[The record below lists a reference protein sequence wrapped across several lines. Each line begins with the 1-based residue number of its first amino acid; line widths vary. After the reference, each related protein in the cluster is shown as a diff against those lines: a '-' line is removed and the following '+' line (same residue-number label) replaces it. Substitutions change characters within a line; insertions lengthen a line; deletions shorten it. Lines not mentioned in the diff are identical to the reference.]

1 MSSKQE
7 KMLCLGLG
15 IGQKP
20 GSVTLGTLC
29 NLTELPG
36 CRHDSDVI
44 SATLI
49 YSFPLIGKSSQGL
62 GMLGWD

>member
-15 IGQKP
+15 FGQKP
-20 GSVTLGTLC
+20 GPVTLGTLC
-29 NLTELPG
+29 NLTELPH
-36 CRHDSDVI
+36 CPDSDVI

-49 YSFPLIGKSSQGL
+49 YSFLS
-62 GMLGWD
+62 